1 MDVSPAD
8 FQFQLPSILDAIST
22 ARFMTIDLELSGIP
36 GQQPNRFKASEALTK
51 KPRLQQRYE
60 ETKAAA
66 EKYQVLQF
74 GITCVEED
82 NARGSNLFSTYPS
95 ELKLNWSRQAFTLHD
110 RTIFSSTR
118 FRMLDWILSA
128 SLLFKVEV
136 FVLH

>member
-1 MDVSPAD
+1 MDISPAD

-22 ARFMTIDLELSGIP
+22 AHFMTIDLELSGIP

-82 NARGSNLFSTYPS
+82 NARGPNLYSTYPS
-95 ELKLNWSRQAFTLHD
+95 MLKLS
-110 RTIFSSTR
+110 
-118 FRMLDWILSA
+118 
-128 SLLFKVEV
+128 
-136 FVLH
+136 

>member
-8 FQFQLPSILDAIST
+8 FQSQLPSILDALST
-22 ARFMTIDLELSGIP
+22 AHFVTIDLELSGIP

-51 KPRLQQRYE
+51 KPRLQQRYK

-82 NARGSNLFSTYPS
+82 RARGPKLFSICTS
-95 ELKLNWSRQAFTLHD
+95 KLELNWSR
-110 RTIFSSTR
+110 
-118 FRMLDWILSA
+118 
-128 SLLFKVEV
+128 
-136 FVLH
+136 